1 MQASPPIPIPRDENA
16 MNWAREVLNIPKEA
30 KGAQVQGMLLT
41 RLEEM
46 DFVPASQWEQ
56 AVMVLAEEPPISLWQ
71 RDLGYE
77 MFRTAEIALRAEV
90 EKLAKDF
97 FTLPPPDRHAKWRD
111 LAARCKFSEPLTAWL
126 EEMARGLD
134 VIPPA
139 VPDENKLT
147 QEIIRY
153 ICGTFAMPPALRL
166 ALIEELLHRASGD
179 PKEWQKAALLLR
191 QKYPQVERLSP
202 HLSDH
207 LSKYV
212 QVCKAEK
219 LAEKNHLLA
228 QGIAAGITR
237 QPSKPENYIWI
248 LPVIVVTTLGLLRF
262 LGDDH
267 NSNKPPKNVPTWYN
281 SRPNSFGSSPS
292 SIPSPTVEKPVVK
305 LKPLKPGDPP
315 PNLPKQKVGEAYR
328 GMLGIPGDADVY
340 FDTDGTVIYQR
351 KSPGM
356 PASPSYNP
364 NYRPPTGGIGQP
376 EVSVENGKVIIRR
389 KEPPSP
395 GDNLRNRTPGSPTP
409 GSHFPQPPQ
418 PGGHNS
424 PGRNPFP

>member
-1 MQASPPIPIPRDENA
+1 
-16 MNWAREVLNIPKEA
+16 
-30 KGAQVQGMLLT
+30 
-41 RLEEM
+41 
-46 DFVPASQWEQ
+46 
-56 AVMVLAEEPPISLWQ
+56 MVLAEEPPISLWQ

-97 FTLPPPDRHAKWRD
+97 FTLPPADRHAKWRE
-111 LAARCKFSEPLTAWL
+111 LAARCKFSEPLSAWL

-134 VIPPA
+134 VIPPT

-147 QEIIRY
+147 QEIVRY

-202 HLSDH
+202 HLNDH

-219 LAEKNHLLA
+219 QAEKNHLLA
-228 QGIAAGITR
+228 QGIAAGVTQQPARSGGTWKWWWLVPLCLVATNIVR
-237 QPSKPENYIWI
+237 QFGN
-248 LPVIVVTTLGLLRF
+248 
-262 LGDDH
+262 DH
-267 NSNKPPKNVPTWYN
+267 NSNKPPKSIPTWNN
-281 SRPNSFGSSPS
+281 SQPNSPGGAYGSSPS

-315 PNLPKQKVGEAYR
+315 PNLPKQEVGEAYR
-328 GMLGIPGDADVY
+328 RMMGIPLDADVY
-340 FDTDGTVIYQR
+340 FDKDNTIIYQR
-351 KSPGM
+351 KSSEM
-356 PASPSYNP
+356 PASPQNTQ
-364 NYRPPTGGIGQP
+364 NYRPPSGGIGQP